1 MDLCGLPYTIVPME
15 AEHVPTVA
23 AIEER
28 VFPRPWS
35 YASFMREVRDN
46 PHSDFI
52 VLSYRPWAEDRD
64 DVHLGGGWRGLFRMR
79 DEDRSI
85 LGYGGFW
92 VMLDEAHICTLA
104 VRDEWRGC
112 GLGELLFLSLVE
124 RSLNRAC
131 LFLTLEVRES
141 NIVAQRLYR
150 KYGFV
155 QTGRRRGYYLD
166 NHEDAL
172 IMTVEGLNSP
182 AYREQI
188 TQFGERLRERLL
200 REARAHSGGTR
211 SMS

>member
-1 MDLCGLPYTIVPME
+1 MDLEGLPYVIVPME

-23 AIEER
+23 AIEQR

-46 PHSDFI
+46 PQSDFV
-52 VLSYRPWAEDRD
+52 VLSYGPWAEDRD
-64 DVHLGGGWRGLFRMR
+64 SAYLGRGWRGLFRMR
-79 DEDRSI
+79 DEDRSV

-112 GLGELLFLSLVE
+112 GLGQLLFQSLIE
-124 RSLNRAC
+124 RALNRAC
-131 LFLTLEVRES
+131 LFVTLEVRES

-150 KYGFV
+150 KYGLV

-172 IMTVEGLNSP
+172 IMTVEETNLS
-182 AYREQI
+182 AYREYIAQL
-188 TQFGERLRERLL
+188 GERLRDRLL
-200 REARAHSGGTR
+200 REATRQPGGALST
-211 SMS
+211 